1 MVDKLAKHIG
11 GLTYWVPR
19 NLLQSPQ
26 NQCDRYHHLHRHY
39 HYHQNHYPLGGQVH
53 RTLVNHPPKQEITK
67 RMNMCWSFLC
77 IIFKKNTF
85 KKNTVILR
93 RWRKELPLQIIHQI
107 VMWPINEAMFFLKS
121 DTKLGVTLIGRNA
134 AQDIVEYFVVCLHVH
149 VIVLCSKRCIH
160 RMAIKLWVKSFGFYN
175 IQLLKRTGSLALARL
190 GCVRM
195 PGQKVKTC
203 CFMS

>member
-77 IIFKKNTF
+77 IIFKKNTL

-93 RWRKELPLQIIHQI
+93 RWRKETS
-107 VMWPINEAMFFLKS
+107 S
-121 DTKLGVTLIGRNA
+121 DYSSNSNVANKWGHVLFKVWHKIGGDTYWKKCSTRHCWIFCGVSTCA
-134 AQDIVEYFVVCLHVH
+134 Y
-149 VIVLCSKRCIH
+149 IVLCSKRYIH
-160 RMAIKLWVKSFGFYN
+160 RMAIKLWVKSFGFYS
-175 IQLLKRTGSLALARL
+175 IQLLKRTGSLALVRL